1 MVLPHI
7 KRAMNHAKGST
18 LIWRHGG
25 HLGGREPW
33 MRSVEA
39 VLIAAP
45 DSMISSTE

>member
-25 HLGGREPW
+25 HLGARPVDALSR
-33 MRSVEA
+33 MA